1 MQVRYE
7 PRSDHLLAIVSGPFV
22 AARARAVL
30 GDILRECQARSA
42 TKLLVDARGVSPGV
56 SVADRY
62 DLATQIAEYGAGRV
76 RIAVLVAP
84 ENMFTKTLEDTAT
97 NRGAA
102 VRTTASLE
110 EALAYLD
117 VAA

>member
-1 MQVRYE
+1 MEAQYE
-7 PRSDHLLAIVSGPFV
+7 VRSDCLHVTVHGTFV
-22 AARARAVL
+22 AQRARALL
-30 GDILRECQARSA
+30 GDVLRECQARSLA
-42 TKLLVDARGVSPGV
+42 KVLIDARGISPGV

-62 DLATQIAEYGAGRV
+62 ELARQIAEYGPGRV
-76 RIAVLVAP
+76 RVAVLVAP

-102 VRTTASLE
+102 VRTTASPE

-117 VAA
+117 VSG